1 MATKKRETPVRVL
14 SPRRGDPLRISVA
27 KGEPERLPRGR
38 HGLTRE
44 EVHTSQRTRLMDA
57 MAELAAEKGY
67 ANVTIGDLVARGGLA
82 KRTFYDHFPDKDA
95 CALAAAEHF
104 AEKVLAAIIRPHDR
118 DVDLY
123 LRVQHSLG
131 RMFEV
136 FAAHPAYSRT
146 FLVEIWATGP
156 KVIARRLDV
165 DRQIA
170 RLLVALSQDVSAH
183 RPEARAIEEAHALAV
198 IGAVNETLYRVVFF
212 EGAESLPR
220 HADKLIPIVTGLL
233 MAQIPASS
241 ERRPPRS
248 GRGREPGATKSSS

>member
-1 MATKKRETPVRVL
+1 MSTKRRDTSLVARPQ
-14 SPRRGDPLRISVA
+14 RRGDA
-27 KGEPERLPRGR
+27 ERLPRGR

-44 EVHTSQRTRLMDA
+44 EVSTSQRTRLMDA

-82 KRTFYDHFPDKDA
+82 KRTFYDYFPDKDA
-95 CALAAAEHF
+95 CALAGAEHF
-104 AEKVLAAIIRPHDR
+104 AEKILATIIRPHDR
-118 DVDLY
+118 ELDLY
-123 LRVQHSLG
+123 SRVQASVN
-131 RMFEV
+131 RMLEV
-136 FAAHPAYSRT
+136 FAQHPTYSRT

-198 IGAVNETLYRVVFF
+198 VGAVNETLYRVVFL
-212 EGAESLPR
+212 EGAENLPR
-220 HADKLIPIVTGLL
+220 HADKLIRVVSGLL
-233 MAQIPASS
+233 MAQMPTTPD
-241 ERRPPRS
+241 RRPPRS
-248 GRGREPGATKSSS
+248 RRGQDSGAKK